1 MERKLTAILCA
12 DVYGYSRLM
21 EADEETTLRTLSAHR
36 KIIDGLIE
44 EHRGRFVNSAG
55 DSVLAEFTSVV
66 EAVNCAVDIQIS
78 LEAENAGLAPARR
91 MDFRIGVNL
100 GDVMVEGEQIYGD
113 GVNVA
118 ARLESIADPGGIC
131 ISGKV
136 LEEIVNKVE
145 LTYGDMGE
153 QIVKN
158 IARPVHV
165 WRVVLD
171 RGVASPR
178 APLRRRYW
186 RGGALSLAGL
196 AIALGVFV
204 FVQHLS
210 LRPPRIAASIQP
222 AKPALPLPSIPS
234 IAVLPF
240 TNLSGDPQQEYF
252 SDGISG
258 QLINELSRL
267 PGLFVIARNSS
278 FAYKGKAIR
287 EREVGRELGVRYV
300 LEGRVQKSPDRVRI
314 GVELVDTSTSSE
326 MWTQE
331 FDRPLNDIFRVQDEI
346 VGKVVTTL
354 GLIFKGEELNVPHEA
369 KLAPP
374 DNLEAFDDILRA
386 LQYWYRFT
394 QEDVLKVRGWTE
406 KAIAADPNYAPAYA
420 LLSASYMAA
429 VLFRWSDNPAS
440 DLERSYEL
448 ARKALVLDDSNA
460 VALAQLSQIDWLQR
474 RFDKAVAE
482 AERCVALNPN
492 EPICYEAL
500 TEALNVS
507 NRLQEAIGAA
517 EKAMRLDPSRQ
528 DFYAYFIGQN
538 YVDMGRYQEAIP
550 LLKRHLAVFP
560 DQPWAH
566 VALIE
571 AYSEL
576 GRDQEAR
583 AEAAELKRI
592 NPQFAYK
599 DVNKDAARNARYEH
613 DLRKAG
619 LQ

>member
-1 MERKLTAILCA
+1 VKRKLTAILCA

-21 EADEETTLRTLSAHR
+21 GEDEEATLRTLSGHR
-36 KIIDGLIE
+36 NIIDGLIDR
-44 EHRGRFVNSAG
+44 HHGRFVNSAG
-55 DSVLAEFTSVV
+55 DSVVAEFASVV
-66 EAVNCAVDIQIS
+66 EAVNCAVEIQNV
-78 LEAENAGLAPARR
+78 LRAENANSPPERR
-91 MDFRIGVNL
+91 MEFRIGVNS

-118 ARLESIADPGGIC
+118 ARLENLADPGGIC
-131 ISGKV
+131 ISGTV
-136 LEEIVNKVE
+136 YEQVRDRLALSYENR
-145 LTYGDMGE
+145 GE
-153 QIVKN
+153 QTVKN

-165 WRVVLD
+165 WRIVLD
-171 RGVASPR
+171 GTPAVSHSG
-178 APLRRRYW
+178 RRYL
-186 RGGALSLAGL
+186 RGGVLSLTGL
-196 AIALGVFV
+196 AIAIGTFV
-204 FVQHLS
+204 LVQHLS
-210 LRPPRIAASIQP
+210 LKPPHTSASIPPP
-222 AKPALPLPSIPS
+222 AKPALTLPSIPS

-278 FAYKGKAIR
+278 FAYKGKAIG
-287 EREVGRELGVRYV
+287 ENKVGKELGVRYV

-314 GVELVDTSTSSE
+314 GVELVDASTSSE

-331 FDRPLNDIFRVQDEI
+331 FDRPLKDIFRVQDEI

-354 GLIFKGEELNVPHEA
+354 GLIFKGEEMNFPHEA
-369 KLAPP
+369 KLARP
-374 DNLEAFDDILRA
+374 DNLEAFDDILHA
-386 LQYWYRFT
+386 GQYFYRFT
-394 QEDVLKVRGWTE
+394 REDAVKARGWAE
-406 KAIAADPNYAPAYA
+406 KAIAADPNYAEAYA
-420 LLSASYMAA
+420 TVSATYLNA

-448 ARKALVLDDSNA
+448 TRKALALDDSNA
-460 VALAQLSQIDWLQR
+460 VALAQLSTNDWLQR

-492 EPICYEAL
+492 QPICYEAL
-500 TEALNVS
+500 WESLDVS
-507 NRLQEAIGAA
+507 NRLEEAGGAA

-528 DFYAYFIGQN
+528 DFYAYFIGQT
-538 YVDMGRYQEAIP
+538 YVDMGHYQEAIP

-599 DVNKDAARNARYEH
+599 HINKDAARNARYEH